1 MINRLAREYDW
12 TLGTLATDIFRDHP
26 TEYRQAV
33 RDVLGYDGVQVNF
46 PSGEKHFI
54 AWFPNQIKHATENS
68 GAFSPN
74 DNRIRYSIS
83 EPTDAQQHP
92 QGARRIRKT
101 AEPSTAAPGRGGP
114 AVLPGRG
121 RQTPS
126 GRKPAWSGRRTMAG
140 GSLLTPP
147 RRRRMMAAERQISK
161 EAQTMAKTPPFEEFM
176 EKMYGGGKQKK
187 PTQEDLDRLKEE
199 MRQVARRM
207 KEEGVQ
213 PPLPG
218 QEDV

>member
-83 EPTDAQQHP
+83 EPTDASSTRKGHAASVDG
-92 QGARRIRKT
+92 GAVNGC
-101 AEPSTAAPGRGGP
+101 AGRGGP

-121 RQTPS
+121 RRHHP
-126 GRKPAWSGRRTMAG
+126 G
-140 GSLLTPP
+140 GNRPG
-147 RRRRMMAAERQISK
+147 AD
-161 EAQTMAKTPPFEEFM
+161 
-176 EKMYGGGKQKK
+176 GG
-187 PTQEDLDRLKEE
+187 PWLAVRC
-199 MRQVARRM
+199 
-207 KEEGVQ
+207 
-213 PPLPG
+213 
-218 QEDV
+218 